1 MGSIIDVAYNIVS
14 KYKIGIK
21 FDDLYE
27 QIARKFDFD
36 SDQYLENKSDLFNE
50 LCQDSRFQ
58 NLGKTWFTHDEGILR
73 KHTTKIDEITIPK
86 INSVEE
92 YKSLYSEAL
101 KEEISHSYLARKKY
115 RLEDGIRV
123 DTKGEFHS
131 YSFKLDEN
139 LNFPVDYSVILY
151 KDASIKYGKV
161 IMCDDN
167 TFIFST
173 QTDYGNN
180 IDVIEVAIDSSQL
193 LQALLER
200 IDEIRSGNKNLN
212 NLMLNGSCNV
222 NDKPMLKGQ
231 DTALKHALEYPIT
244 FVWGPPGTGKTKTL
258 SDMVIAFLNQ
268 GKRVLMVS
276 QSNVS
281 VDGAMLRVIHHKDNS
296 FGEGTIIRYGFPK
309 DHDLRNSD
317 KYNSYR
323 YVLSRNSDLY
333 EEFKELRNKMKSLD
347 YKDPL
352 MKDIAIRLNQ
362 IQNKFRKDEDNL
374 IHSASFVATTISKA
388 TVSKSIYEQRFD
400 LVLFDE
406 ASMAYVPQVVFAAL
420 LATSSFVCLGD
431 YQQLPAIAVMKDSVL
446 SYDIFRYVGI
456 EEAVRKGRNHDWL
469 CLLDV
474 QRRMHP
480 EIAKFVSNTMYYK
493 FLTSSENMYDNTQF
507 LTEVSPFEGSP
518 FAFVDLSN
526 SYSICTKT
534 YDSSYINV
542 LSAFV
547 SVHLA
552 MRMKNYDVGIITPYN
567 AQARL
572 IRSMIRGLE
581 LNNVEC
587 STVHQFQGSEKSI
600 IIFDAVDCYLRKFAN
615 DLLTSDRLIN
625 VAISRT
631 KGKFIFVGNKDYLI
645 EKVPK
650 SKKVISNFFR
660 YIADKNLFVRE
671 YPILNYIQNSDQTI
685 CSTQTTLYERF
696 LNDLERTYDEV
707 CMDINGGFGSIAIQR
722 EIENVLVTLYERG
735 IKISVRFDMDT
746 PIPDALKEFAS
757 NSYKV
762 LNTIT
767 IIDGEMIWINMPFN
781 NGAFKYT
788 TTNRV
793 ITFKPA
799 FNMKSKGCAKSL
811 MNFLE
816 IRHGHN
822 KDYENTVSKLKRKC
836 PVCGRALVQYNEKL
850 ICCSNRECDYCES
863 IEEVKNTTNTSDEVL
878 SVYVGD
884 DIEIYEDYCLCN
896 LKNNN
901 NVKNPT
907 YFTFRN
913 KSGLMKKI
921 YKVNLSV
928 LANPK
933 FINRMKSS
941 CTKEQYER
949 LLSFVEETGNDK
961 NEMQR
966 FYFLEPF
973 KKVEKNNRVQGK
985 DSLRIELDALV

>member
-1 MGSIIDVAYNIVS
+1 M
-14 KYKIGIK
+14 
-21 FDDLYE
+21 
-27 QIARKFDFD
+27 
-36 SDQYLENKSDLFNE
+36 
-50 LCQDSRFQ
+50 
-58 NLGKTWFTHDEGILR
+58 
-73 KHTTKIDEITIPK
+73 
-86 INSVEE
+86 
-92 YKSLYSEAL
+92 
-101 KEEISHSYLARKKY
+101 
-115 RLEDGIRV
+115 
-123 DTKGEFHS
+123 
-131 YSFKLDEN
+131 
-139 LNFPVDYSVILY
+139 
-151 KDASIKYGKV
+151 
-161 IMCDDN
+161 
-167 TFIFST
+167 
-173 QTDYGNN
+173 
-180 IDVIEVAIDSSQL
+180 
-193 LQALLER
+193 
-200 IDEIRSGNKNLN
+200 
-212 NLMLNGSCNV
+212 
-222 NDKPMLKGQ
+222 
-231 DTALKHALEYPIT
+231 
-244 FVWGPPGTGKTKTL
+244 
-258 SDMVIAFLNQ
+258 
-268 GKRVLMVS
+268 
-276 QSNVS
+276 
-281 VDGAMLRVIHHKDNS
+281 
-296 FGEGTIIRYGFPK
+296 
-309 DHDLRNSD
+309 
-317 KYNSYR
+317 
-323 YVLSRNSDLY
+323 
-333 EEFKELRNKMKSLD
+333 
-347 YKDPL
+347 
-352 MKDIAIRLNQ
+352 
-362 IQNKFRKDEDNL
+362 
-374 IHSASFVATTISKA
+374 
-388 TVSKSIYEQRFD
+388 
-400 LVLFDE
+400 
-406 ASMAYVPQVVFAAL
+406 
-420 LATSSFVCLGD
+420 
-431 YQQLPAIAVMKDSVL
+431 
-446 SYDIFRYVGI
+446 
-456 EEAVRKGRNHDWL
+456 
-469 CLLDV
+469 
-474 QRRMHP
+474 
-480 EIAKFVSNTMYYK
+480 
-493 FLTSSENMYDNTQF
+493 
-507 LTEVSPFEGSP
+507 
-518 FAFVDLSN
+518 
-526 SYSICTKT
+526 
-534 YDSSYINV
+534 
-542 LSAFV
+542 
-547 SVHLA
+547 
-552 MRMKNYDVGIITPYN
+552 
-567 AQARL
+567 
-572 IRSMIRGLE
+572 
-581 LNNVEC
+581 
-587 STVHQFQGSEKSI
+587 
-600 IIFDAVDCYLRKFAN
+600 
-615 DLLTSDRLIN
+615 
-625 VAISRT
+625 
-631 KGKFIFVGNKDYLI
+631 
-645 EKVPK
+645 
-650 SKKVISNFFR
+650 
-660 YIADKNLFVRE
+660 
-671 YPILNYIQNSDQTI
+671 
-685 CSTQTTLYERF
+685 YERF

-941 CTKEQYER
+941 CTKERYER

-985 DSLRIELDALV
+985 DSLWIELDALV